1 MRRLKNLFKIAKSHY
16 WIIVL
21 IIVFAVINRF
31 TYSYVPLHIQY
42 LFAFLKEPLA
52 TEIYKVNFP
61 NFIMNF
67 LWPNDGMATVIK
79 LAFMLSIFQLLRF
92 IMLFFES
99 FFRGKVNEDI
109 QMDLRNTLYS
119 HIQSLEYSY
128 HNNVDVGDLIQRVT
142 SDIETSSSF
151 LSEKIADFFSLLA
164 TISFGAFQL
173 FYINKTIMLISL
185 VMIPISAISS
195 IIYFRFVTKIFI
207 TIEEDEA
214 NMVTII
220 QENLQGMKV
229 VRAFNNEAFEI
240 DKMEKANTKYSKSA
254 RKHSKVMAVYWGVND
269 TVSMLQYSVV
279 LIVAIFMVKDNL
291 ISSEQVI
298 AALLLIGMLIWPI
311 RGLGRLIGD
320 FGRALVSSDRI
331 YEVLDHESEFM
342 INGTQT
348 PPINGEIEF
357 KDVSF
362 KFKDSEQHLLK
373 NVNFK
378 VKCGETVAIIG
389 KTGSGKS
396 TIVNLI
402 LRLLEIDGGEIL
414 FSGVSIK
421 DIEKH
426 YLRKNIGVV
435 LQEPFLYSKTVYDNI
450 AISNNKIEQ
459 DKVYHAASIAYL
471 TDEISGFDKGYQTLV
486 GEKGTTLSGGQKQR
500 VAIARILIEDKPILI
515 FDDSLSAV
523 DTETDLGI
531 RNALKEKGKVATSII
546 ITHRIT
552 TAKEADKIIVLD
564 HGSVSEIGT
573 HETLKNKEGLY
584 KTLWDLQG
592 SLEEEFLKLIE
603 EE

>member
-1 MRRLKNLFKIAKSHY
+1 MKRLGKLFKIAKSYY
-16 WIIVL
+16 WIIV
-21 IIVFAVINRF
+21 IIILFAVVNRF

-42 LFAFLKEPLA
+42 LFAFLKSPNALEVY
-52 TEIYKVNFP
+52 EVNFP
-61 NFIMNF
+61 NFIINF
-67 LWPNDGMATVIK
+67 LWPNEGIITVVKI
-79 LAFMLSIFQLLRF
+79 AFMLSLFQLLRF

-109 QMDLRNTLYS
+109 QMQLRNKLYS

-142 SDIETSSSF
+142 SDIETTSSF
-151 LSEKIADFFSLLA
+151 LSERIPDLFGLLA
-164 TISFGAFQL
+164 TIFFGSFQL
-173 FYINKTIMLISL
+173 FFINKTMMLIAMIML
-185 VMIPISAISS
+185 PFSAISS
-195 IIYFRFVTKIFI
+195 IIYFRFVTKIFV

-214 NMVTII
+214 NMITII

-229 VRAFNNEAFEI
+229 VRAFNNEAYEI
-240 DKMEKANTKYSKSA
+240 EKMDKANTKYSKSA
-254 RKHSKVMAVYWGVND
+254 RKHSKIMAIYWGTSD
-269 TVSMLQYSVV
+269 IISMLQYSLVV
-279 LIVAIFMVKDNL
+279 IVAIFMVKDNK

-298 AALLLIGMLIWPI
+298 ATLLLIGMLIWPI

-320 FGRALVSSDRI
+320 FGKALVSSDRI
-331 YEVLDHESEFM
+331 YEVLEQESEFTN
-342 INGTQT
+342 NGTLT
-348 PPINGEIEF
+348 PSLNGKIEF
-357 KDVSF
+357 KNVSF
-362 KFKDSEQHLLK
+362 KFKDTDQHLLK
-373 NVNFK
+373 NINFTIES
-378 VKCGETVAIIG
+378 GETVAIIG

-396 TIVNLI
+396 TIVNLL
-402 LRLLEIDGGEIL
+402 LRLLEINSGEIL
-414 FSGVSIK
+414 FSKVPIEE
-421 DIEKH
+421 IEKH

-435 LQEPFLYSKTVYDNI
+435 LQEPFLYSKTVYENI
-450 AISNNKIEQ
+450 AIANSEIDSER
-459 DKVYHAASIAYL
+459 VYKAASVAYL
-471 TDEISGFDKGYQTLV
+471 EEEIKSFDKGYNTIV

-523 DTETDLGI
+523 DTKTDLGI
-531 RNALKEKGKVATSII
+531 RKALKEKSGLTTTII

-564 HGSVSEIGT
+564 HGSISEIGT
-573 HETLKNKEGLY
+573 HETLKNKNGLY